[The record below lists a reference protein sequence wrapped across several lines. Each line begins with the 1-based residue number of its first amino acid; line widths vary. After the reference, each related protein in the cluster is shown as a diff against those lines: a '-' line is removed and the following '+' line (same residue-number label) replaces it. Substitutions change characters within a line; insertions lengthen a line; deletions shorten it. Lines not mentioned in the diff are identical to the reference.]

1 MDSTGRYIVRYEP
14 SNSDHEYLQTKIEM
28 SISDE
33 ATYDDMANFFDAFLK
48 AAGFIYDGFLTI
60 VKDEPKRKSYEI
72 SEPVGSVTSINWG
85 DSLDYRTEDGYTLTG
100 YAGVRGGMADDI
112 LKL

>member
-1 MDSTGRYIVRYEP
+1 MNSTGRYIVRYEP
-14 SNSDHEYLQTKIEM
+14 SDSEHEYLQTKIEM

-33 ATYDDMANFFDAFLK
+33 ATYDDMANFFDGFLK
-48 AAGFIYDGFLTI
+48 AAGFIYEGSLTF

-72 SEPVGSVTSINWG
+72 CEPVGSVTPINWG
-85 DSLDYRTEDGYTLTG
+85 NPYTG
-100 YAGVRGGMADDI
+100 YEGVRGGMADDI